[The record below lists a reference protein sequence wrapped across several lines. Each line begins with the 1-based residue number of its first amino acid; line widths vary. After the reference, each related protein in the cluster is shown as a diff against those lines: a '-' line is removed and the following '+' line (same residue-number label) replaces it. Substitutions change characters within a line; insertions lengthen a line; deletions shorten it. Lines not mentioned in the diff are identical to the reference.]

1 MDEHVEHAVFLHFFF
16 CSGTLL
22 MGFSNIFFVA
32 PDAEISDPY
41 RRIECI
47 GFVCFWRDS
56 PPGGL
61 IPHSPGF

>member
-1 MDEHVEHAVFLHFFF
+1 
-16 CSGTLL
+16 